1 MTKDQIQIN
10 IKDIKSTVAEKAVVE
25 NDIPAMQMLLYGS
38 AGIGKTTF
46 AKYAERPY
54 FLDLENGCIGVPSK
68 QKKAFPII
76 GYNSSSRA
84 SIESLNGFLDKVL
97 VSKTELPFKT
107 LVLDS
112 LTRLDEYAE
121 HAVVDEAKQRSKKPE
136 SILTI
141 GDLPFGSGYSM
152 ARDKIMQ
159 IVYKCIAISIQ
170 RDVNLI
176 MIAHSKDKQVK
187 KLGTLAYDAVCPRL
201 SKGALASITEL
212 VPLSFYLGKE
222 IKDEDS
228 GGYIKR
234 GLFTSPDVFCEN
246 VKSRIEL
253 AQEVYD
259 LAHGDEVTKIFWSEL
274 NKEWRAANA

>member
-1 MTKDQIQIN
+1 MTKDQIQTD
-10 IKDIKSTVAEKAVVE
+10 IKDMKATVAEE
-25 NDIPAMQMLLYGS
+25 NNIPAMQMLLYGS

-46 AKYAERPY
+46 AKYAEQPY
-54 FLDLENGCIGVPSK
+54 FLDLENGCIGVSSK

-76 GYNSSSRA
+76 GYNSA
-84 SIESLNGFLDKVL
+84 SQGSMEALNTFLDQVL
-97 VSKTELPFKT
+97 TTKQELPFKT

-112 LTRLDEYAE
+112 LTRLDEFAE
-121 HAVVDEAKQRSKKPE
+121 HAVVDEAKQRSKKSE

-141 GDLPFGSGYSM
+141 GDLPFGSGYAM

-159 IVYKCIAISIQ
+159 VVYKCIAISIQ
-170 RDVNLI
+170 KDINLI
-176 MIAHSKDKQVK
+176 MIAHSKDKQVN
-187 KLGTLAYDAVCPRL
+187 KLGALTYDAVCPRL

-222 IKDEDS
+222 IKGDDG

-246 VKSRIEL
+246 VKSRINL
-253 AQEVYD
+253 DQEVYD
-259 LAHGDEVTKIFWSEL
+259 LAHGDAITKMFWSEL
-274 NKEWRAANA
+274 NQKWCEANA